1 MIAENE
7 RDKRT
12 AAWLIENFG
21 AEAVAEAETRLTGA
35 RKPYP
40 SNIAKVL
47 GATLPESLKR
57 TESTAARQKL
67 ASMKAILATKG
78 KIMTA
83 IRKFDPLIHEFENDR
98 AEEKYTRWLTEKV
111 EGVLSGNSQPVPHED
126 VAARA
131 TRRRAELLAGL
142 KNAG

>member
-57 TESTAARQKL
+57 TENAAARQKL
-67 ASMKAILATKG
+67 ASMKAMLATK
-78 KIMTA
+78 
-83 IRKFDPLIHEFENDR
+83 ENHDR
-98 AEEKYTRWLTEKV
+98 NT
-111 EGVLSGNSQPVPHED
+111 
-126 VAARA
+126 
-131 TRRRAELLAGL
+131 
-142 KNAG
+142 

>member
-57 TESTAARQKL
+57 TENAAARQKL
-67 ASMKAILATKG
+67 ASMKAMLATTTRSEERRVG
-78 KIMTA
+78 KEC
-83 IRKFDPLIHEFENDR
+83 RS
-98 AEEKYTRWLTEKV
+98 RW
-111 EGVLSGNSQPVPHED
+111 SPYH
-126 VAARA
+126 
-131 TRRRAELLAGL
+131 
-142 KNAG
+142 